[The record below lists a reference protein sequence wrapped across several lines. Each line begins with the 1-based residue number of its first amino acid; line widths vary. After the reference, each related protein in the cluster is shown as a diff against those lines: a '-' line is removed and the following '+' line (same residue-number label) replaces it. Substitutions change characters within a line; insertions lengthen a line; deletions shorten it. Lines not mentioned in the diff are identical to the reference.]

1 MMSNYTEQQMDYVY
15 KKIDALLEIINGL
28 EINFPGRKFTLDGH
42 LIGSIGE
49 IIAAYHYGIMLYKP
63 SEKVHDGLLL
73 DGREVQVKITQG
85 NAIVCNYEPECLIV
99 LHLDKGTG
107 KITEVYS
114 GVGKNLLSNTTS
126 GRISL
131 TKLLKLDDFL
141 SVEQRVPTIYP
152 IEKYKPFESKK
163 NKKTTRVGSISGATL
178 VKGYINKN
186 MQMNC
191 GCTGEE
197 GNLTG
202 QKYYWMKCLN
212 CGYEYKANGCDIW
225 LRKCPMCMK

>member
-1 MMSNYTEQQMDYVY
+1 MSNYTEQQMNYAY
-15 KKIDALLEIINGL
+15 EKIDALLEIVKEL
-28 EINFPGRKFTLDGH
+28 ENIVPGRKFTLDGH

-49 IIAAYHYGIMLYKP
+49 IVAAYHYGIILYTP
-63 SEKVHDGLLL
+63 SEKAHDGLLP

-99 LHLDKGTG
+99 LHLDKATG

-114 GVGKNLLSNTTS
+114 GDGKNILSNTTS

-131 TKLLKLDDFL
+131 TQLLKLDTLL
-141 SVEQRVPTIYP
+141 SVEQRIPTIYP
-152 IEKYKPFESKK
+152 IEKYKLSENKQNK
-163 NKKTTRVGSISGATL
+163 NTTKVEANNGETV

-186 MQMNC
+186 SQMNC
-191 GCTGEE
+191 GCTGED

-202 QKYYWMKCLN
+202 QKYYWMKCLK

-225 LRKCPMCMK
+225 LRKCPACMK